1 MRGYFRR
8 FLTAKQQHEREEIA
22 QTRAKQLAKLRELV
36 QVGGHEAESDY
47 VQALKDWKP
56 EITKEE
62 LKEKIRQF
70 HDAVNER
77 QSRDLG

>member
-47 VQALKDWKP
+47 VQALKD
-56 EITKEE
+56 
-62 LKEKIRQF
+62 
-70 HDAVNER
+70 
-77 QSRDLG
+77 